1 MAMNDTAVKSAP
13 VKAHPMKS
21 TDRVAF
27 GYAVTDVT
35 RLLRRVFDRRSLHL
49 GLTRAQWRALHRIE
63 RVPGLSQSQL
73 SEDLDLEPIAV
84 GRVLDRLERAGFVER
99 RADPDDR
106 RRWNLFPA
114 AKSAEVM
121 TGMRRVAN
129 ALHEDLLAGISE
141 SDLET
146 TLSVLGRVKETL
158 TELDQAG
165 REPARARRSR
175 K

>member
-1 MAMNDTAVKSAP
+1 MNDLAVKSASTRAP
-13 VKAHPMKS
+13 PMKS

-73 SEDLDLEPIAV
+73 AEDLDLEAIAV

-99 RADPDDR
+99 RADPEDR

-114 AKSAEVM
+114 PKSAEVM

-129 ALHEDLLAGISE
+129 ALHEDLLAGISDR
-141 SDLET
+141 DLET
-146 TLSVLGRVKETL
+146 TLEVLAKVKETL
-158 TELDQAG
+158 VELDQAR
-165 REPARARRSR
+165 REPMRSRRSR